1 MRERREEKRHV
12 VPELYR
18 KYITLKVREDTGDYV
33 PVKLLDFSPR
43 GIRMKSPY
51 EIPVDSA
58 IECLISAPKSIT
70 KEVPFIGE
78 IKYCILDEFDGDY
91 LIGAEIIETAIDWAL
106 RSFRRS
112 TIYKRKNGSD
122 VLTGSPPQNLP
133 ILTLKLSTN
142 IRAMI
147 ILQH

>member
-1 MRERREEKRHV
+1 MIERREEKRHV

-18 KYITLKVREDTGDYV
+18 KYITLKVREDTGEYV

-43 GIRMKSPY
+43 GIRMKSSY

-78 IKYCILDEFDGDY
+78 IKYCIQDEFEGDY
-91 LIGAEIIETAIDWAL
+91 VIGAEIIET
-106 RSFRRS
+106 
-112 TIYKRKNGSD
+112 SD
-122 VLTGSPPQNLP
+122 RLGFEIFSEVHDFIKERMGE
-133 ILTLKLSTN
+133 IF
-142 IRAMI
+142 
-147 ILQH
+147 

>member
-1 MRERREEKRHV
+1 MKERREEKRHV

-18 KYITLKVREDTGDYV
+18 KYITLKVREDTGEYV

-43 GIRMKSPY
+43 GIRMKSSY

-78 IKYCILDEFDGDY
+78 IKYCIQDEFEGDY
-91 LIGAEIIETAIDWAL
+91 VIGAEIIET
-106 RSFRRS
+106 
-112 TIYKRKNGSD
+112 SD
-122 VLTGSPPQNLP
+122 RLGFEIFSEVHDFIKERMGE
-133 ILTLKLSTN
+133 IF
-142 IRAMI
+142 
-147 ILQH
+147 

>member
-1 MRERREEKRHV
+1 MIERREEKRHV

-43 GIRMKSPY
+43 GIQMKSSY

-78 IKYCILDEFDGDY
+78 IKYCIQDEFDGDY
-91 LIGAEIIETAIDWAL
+91 LIGAEIIET
-106 RSFRRS
+106 
-112 TIYKRKNGSD
+112 SD
-122 VLTGSPPQNLP
+122 RLGFEVFSEVHDFIKERMGE
-133 ILTLKLSTN
+133 IF
-142 IRAMI
+142 
-147 ILQH
+147 

>member
-1 MRERREEKRHV
+1 MIERREEKRHV

-18 KYITLKVREDTGDYV
+18 KYITLKVREDTGEYV

-43 GIRMKSPY
+43 GIRMKSSY

-78 IKYCILDEFDGDY
+78 IKYCIQDEFDGDY
-91 LIGAEIIETAIDWAL
+91 LIGAEIIET
-106 RSFRRS
+106 
-112 TIYKRKNGSD
+112 SD
-122 VLTGSPPQNLP
+122 RLGFEIFSEVHDFIKERMGE
-133 ILTLKLSTN
+133 IF
-142 IRAMI
+142 
-147 ILQH
+147 

>member
-91 LIGAEIIETAIDWAL
+91 LIGAEIIET
-106 RSFRRS
+106 
-112 TIYKRKNGSD
+112 SD
-122 VLTGSPPQNLP
+122 RLGFEIFSEVHDFIKERMGV
-133 ILTLKLSTN
+133 
-142 IRAMI
+142 MF
-147 ILQH
+147 